1 MDGKR
6 VSQEIYGKA
15 RIWVKYNR
23 WPHRF
28 IFATNGQRSD
38 FVHPHSRKIMS
49 TKPSADIYQ
58 EFKNDVNMSPAELEK
73 WLKTEESKSVGQD
86 SGDGESIGHHSGQR
100 IVEIL
105 RKNKADL
112 TADDEQH
119 MHKVHSY
126 VSRHSAQGPHD
137 QKDVKTSRWRYS
149 LMNWGHDPLK
159 K

>member
-1 MDGKR
+1 MTT
-6 VSQEIYGKA
+6 KA
-15 RIWVKYNR
+15 
-23 WPHRF
+23 
-28 IFATNGQRSD
+28 SD
-38 FVHPHSRKIMS
+38 
-49 TKPSADIYQ
+49 DIYHQ
-58 EFKNDVNMSPAELEK
+58 FKTDVNMTASELDK

-100 IVEIL
+100 IIEIL
-105 RKNKADL
+105 HKKKDEL
-112 TADDEQH
+112 TAADEQH

-137 QKDVKTSRWRYS
+137 KKDVATSRWRYS